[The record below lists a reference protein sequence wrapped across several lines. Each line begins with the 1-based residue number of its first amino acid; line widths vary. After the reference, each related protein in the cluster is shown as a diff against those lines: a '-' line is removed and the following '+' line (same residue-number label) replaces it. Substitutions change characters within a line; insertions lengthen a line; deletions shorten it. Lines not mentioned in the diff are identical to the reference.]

1 MSSNGKSVMEQK
13 KEELRSAKGKGN
25 DWKKWG
31 LEFPIDIL
39 GWLLYFYVGFNSL
52 NKLQTFNNP
61 KPNDSKIS
69 INSNSGAIYGG
80 KPIDPPISSLFPNVF
95 SWTDFAKSKSIE
107 PNFETDS
114 DTPSLLGALFNLDI
128 LKNTMY
134 FNFYRI
140 NQLYKWFSSYAK
152 QDASPG
158 INMLIVF
165 IFPIV
170 LLSLFFVAMPINI
183 FNFVYVLWQTGNQ
196 YGWFPILVNI
206 LLFAFVGVTFLAL
219 ILSLFIGYTGLWTPG
234 SSPIEVLKHYLGNTE
249 YNYFW
254 SILFVIIAGP
264 MYSASQTSLSSTYQ
278 KVFGGILAG
287 LIVVVFGVA
296 LFSPNKKQANPNQPT
311 QTNQTNQPTQD

>member
-52 NKLQTFNNP
+52 KKLEEFH
-61 KPNDSKIS
+61 ND
-69 INSNSGAIYGG
+69 NSGSKEKSLKGG
-80 KPIDPPISSLFPNVF
+80 SPLKSDSGEKSPISDLFPNVN
-95 SWTDFAKSKSIE
+95 SWREFAKSKSIE
-107 PNFETDS
+107 PTFKTDPNTTSIFE
-114 DTPSLLGALFNLDI
+114 ALFNLDI

-140 NQLYKWFSSYAK
+140 HQLYNWFSNYVK
-152 QDASPG
+152 PEASPG
-158 INMLIVF
+158 MNMLIVF

-183 FNFVYVLWQTGNQ
+183 FNFVYVLWKTGNQ

-219 ILSLFIGYTGLWTPG
+219 ILSLFIAYTGLWIPG
-234 SSPIEVLKHYLGNTE
+234 SSPIQILNHYLGNSDSD

-296 LFSPNKKQANPNQPT
+296 LFSPNKKQAKPNQPT
-311 QTNQTNQPTQD
+311 NLTQN

>member
-52 NKLQTFNNP
+52 KKLEAFTKDNTE
-61 KPNDSKIS
+61 SKKKKIQVGGEEETTDEIS
-69 INSNSGAIYGG
+69 
-80 KPIDPPISSLFPNVF
+80 KLFPNVV
-95 SWTDFAKSKSIE
+95 SWTDFAESNSIE
-107 PNFETDS
+107 TNFNTDS
-114 DTPSLLGALFNLDI
+114 KTSSLLGALFNLDI

-140 NQLYKWFSSYAK
+140 HQLYNWFSNYVK
-152 QDASPG
+152 PEASPG
-158 INMLIVF
+158 MNMLIVF

-183 FNFVYVLWQTGNQ
+183 FNFVYVLWKTGNQ

-234 SSPIEVLKHYLGNTE
+234 SSPIEVLKHYLGNYN

-296 LFSPNKKQANPNQPT
+296 LFSPNKNKPTQANPNPG
-311 QTNQTNQPTQD
+311 NNV

>member
-52 NKLQTFNNP
+52 KKLEAFNQP
-61 KPNDSKIS
+61 KPNDNKRP
-69 INSNSGAIYGG
+69 INPIPKDKNGG
-80 KPIDPPISSLFPNVF
+80 RPADPPISKLFPNVV
-95 SWTDFAKSKSIE
+95 SWTDFAESNSIE
-107 PNFETDS
+107 TNFNTDS
-114 DTPSLLGALFNLDI
+114 KTSSLLGALFNLDI

-140 NQLYKWFSSYAK
+140 HQLYNWFSNYVK
-152 QDASPG
+152 PEASPG
-158 INMLIVF
+158 MNMLIVF

-183 FNFVYVLWQTGNQ
+183 FNFVYVLWKTGNQ

-219 ILSLFIGYTGLWTPG
+219 ILSLFIAYTGLWTPG
-234 SSPIEVLKHYLGNTE
+234 SSPIQILNHYLGNSDSD

-296 LFSPNKKQANPNQPT
+296 LFSPNKKQAKPNQPT
-311 QTNQTNQPTQD
+311 NLTQN

>member
-52 NKLQTFNNP
+52 NKLQAFHNNQT
-61 KPNDSKIS
+61 
-69 INSNSGAIYGG
+69 NSNSEGG
-80 KPIDPPISSLFPNVF
+80 SPLKTESGEKSPISDLFPNVESWRDF
-95 SWTDFAKSKSIE
+95 SKSKPIE
-107 PNFETDS
+107 PKLGTDYES
-114 DTPSLLGALFNLDI
+114 PSLLGALFNLDI

-140 NQLYKWFSSYAK
+140 HQLYKWFSNYAK
-152 QDASPG
+152 PEASPG
-158 INMLIVF
+158 MNMLIVF

-206 LLFAFVGVTFLAL
+206 LLFAFVGITFLAL
-219 ILSLFIGYTGLWTPG
+219 ILSLFIGYTGLWADD
-234 SSPIEVLKHYLGNTE
+234 SSPIQILKKYLGGND
-249 YNYFW
+249 YKYFW

-296 LFSPNKKQANPNQPT
+296 MFSSNKTQPKPN
-311 QTNQTNQPTQD
+311 

>member
-52 NKLQTFNNP
+52 NKLQAFHNNQT
-61 KPNDSKIS
+61 
-69 INSNSGAIYGG
+69 NSTSEGG
-80 KPIDPPISSLFPNVF
+80 STLKTESSEKSPISDLFPNVE
-95 SWTDFAKSKSIE
+95 SWRDFAKSKPIE
-107 PNFETDS
+107 PKLETNYES
-114 DTPSLLGALFNLDI
+114 PSLLGALFNLDI

-140 NQLYKWFSSYAK
+140 HQLYKWFSNYAK
-152 QDASPG
+152 PEASPG
-158 INMLIVF
+158 MNMLIVF

-206 LLFAFVGVTFLAL
+206 LLFAFVGITFLAL

-234 SSPIEVLKHYLGNTE
+234 SSPIQILKDYLGKSD
-249 YNYFW
+249 YKYFW

-278 KVFGGILAG
+278 KVFGWILAG

-296 LFSPNKKQANPNQPT
+296 LFSSKNPSQPN
-311 QTNQTNQPTQD
+311 

>member
-52 NKLQTFNNP
+52 KKLEAFNIPNS
-61 KPNDSKIS
+61 NDSDPKGGGQEKTGSKKGIS
-69 INSNSGAIYGG
+69 
-80 KPIDPPISSLFPNVF
+80 KLFPNVV
-95 SWTDFAKSKSIE
+95 SWTEFAKSKSIE
-107 PNFETDS
+107 PNFETGS
-114 DTPSLLGALFNLDI
+114 KTPSIFEALFNLDI

-140 NQLYKWFSSYAK
+140 YQLYKWFSNYAK
-152 QDASPG
+152 PEASPG
-158 INMLIVF
+158 MNMLIVF

-183 FNFVYVLWQTGNQ
+183 FNFVYVLWETGNQ

-219 ILSLFIGYTGLWTPG
+219 ILSLFIGYTGLWTPE
-234 SSPIEVLKHYLGNTE
+234 SSPIQILKHYLGGDD
-249 YNYFW
+249 YKYFW

-296 LFSPNKKQANPNQPT
+296 MFSPNKKQANPT
-311 QTNQTNQPTQD
+311 QAKST

>member
-52 NKLQTFNNP
+52 NKLQAFT
-61 KPNDSKIS
+61 KDKDDDSDSQRGGQQPTIDKKKGIS
-69 INSNSGAIYGG
+69 
-80 KPIDPPISSLFPNVF
+80 DLFPNVY
-95 SWTDFAKSKSIE
+95 SWRDFAKSESIE
-107 PNFETDS
+107 PKFETDS
-114 DTPSLLGALFNLDI
+114 KTSSLLGALFNLDI

-140 NQLYKWFSSYAK
+140 HQLYNWFSNYVK
-152 QDASPG
+152 PEASPG
-158 INMLIVF
+158 MNMLIVF

-183 FNFVYVLWQTGNQ
+183 FNFVYVLWETGNQ

-206 LLFAFVGVTFLAL
+206 LLFAFVGITFLAL

-234 SSPIEVLKHYLGNTE
+234 SSPIKILQDYLGNSK

-296 LFSPNKKQANPNQPT
+296 LFSSNKSQPNQP
-311 QTNQTNQPTQD
+311 NQLTKE